1 MILKNKFIVNLKTKI
16 KNIANIQ
23 SGLFTRPTIEGDIVY
38 LQAKH
43 FNENGI
49 LSSDLHPDLKPS
61 AVTEKHL
68 LKPGDVLFAAK
79 GSKNFATWYESKNPP
94 AVASTSFFVIRINDN
109 YKNTI
114 LPEFLTWCLN
124 NPNSQI
130 ILKRKAKGTAIAS
143 ISKTALVDL
152 EISIPD
158 IQSQKVI
165 LEITQLRKREKQLKQ
180 QIEDLR
186 EKQIQ
191 QLILNGIR

>member
-1 MILKNKFIVNLKTKI
+1 LKTKI
-16 KNIANIQ
+16 KNIATIQ
-23 SGLFTRPTIEGDIVY
+23 SGLFTRPNLDGDIVY

-49 LSSDLHPDLKPS
+49 LSSDLHPDLKRS

-68 LKPGDVLFAAK
+68 LKAGNVLFAAK

-109 YKNTI
+109 YNNII

-130 ILKRKAKGTAIAS
+130 ILKGKAKGTAIAS
-143 ISKTALVDL
+143 ISKTALEDL
-152 EISIPD
+152 EIYIPD
-158 IQSQKVI
+158 IKTQKVI

>member
-1 MILKNKFIVNLKTKI
+1 VILKNKFIIELKTKI

-23 SGLFTRPTIEGDIVY
+23 SGLFTRPNLDGDIVY

-49 LSSDLHPDLKPS
+49 LSSDLHPDLKAS
-61 AVTEKHL
+61 AVTQKHL

-94 AVASTSFFVIRINDN
+94 AVVSTSFFVIRINDN
-109 YKNTI
+109 YTNII
-114 LPEFLTWCLN
+114 LPEFLAWCLN
-124 NPNSQI
+124 NPNSQM
-130 ILKRKAKGTAIAS
+130 ILKGKAKGTAIAS
-143 ISKTALVDL
+143 ISKTALEDL
-152 EISIPD
+152 EIFIPE
-158 IQSQKVI
+158 IQTQKLI
-165 LEITQLRKREKQLKQ
+165 LEITQLRNREKKLKQ